1 MISKEA
7 ALALTE
13 ELISSWVKF
22 NDNLATVCREEAW
35 KPLGFRNLP
44 AYLSHYYPGA
54 DISIIS
60 SRVEIIWSS
69 DDATEDEIIDC
80 VEHGITRAAIRNI
93 RAQKAL
99 GVPKEK
105 ADPNLK
111 TTVKKKADPAGAMT
125 LFLSFVS
132 SPDIWRRIGEVAG
145 PRDTDRKRWAIRVL
159 TAELDRVDRERDR

>member
-1 MISKEA
+1 MDAREERGRAGRALGLDLTNRTKEPIMISKEA

-80 VEHGITRAAIRNI
+80 VEHGITRAASDLW
-93 RAQKAL
+93 AL
-99 GVPKEK
+99 EPITS
-105 ADPNLK
+105 L
-111 TTVKKKADPAGAMT
+111 
-125 LFLSFVS
+125 
-132 SPDIWRRIGEVAG
+132 
-145 PRDTDRKRWAIRVL
+145 
-159 TAELDRVDRERDR
+159 